1 MRDPLARGLL
11 LMLAAIGAIWLAGW
25 VWQVMSRFSD
35 IILLFFLAWLLAF
48 VLNPVARWL
57 QNLGVPRLAA
67 VALVF
72 TGLALVLAG
81 ILLNVVP
88 VALSQAV
95 QLAASLPAMA
105 RNLQARGDEL
115 HSALVARGLP
125 EAQLT
130 EVYRNAISRAEILGT
145 AALSNSLTVA
155 TAIVN
160 SLLRASL
167 VLIISFYILL
177 DGEKISRLFVGVMP
191 VRYRE
196 GADWALDQID
206 HTFGGFVRGQVI
218 QAAVYGFGT
227 WAVMQFAALPYA
239 VVLSIFAGL
248 AMVIPFIGPYLAVA
262 PPVIVAIVL
271 APGKVWWVFLL
282 LFILQFVVVNVLA
295 PRIMSQSVGIHPL
308 LVFVAVLAGAQVA
321 GGWGAIFGVPIAAM
335 IFLLARLFYERVILS
350 MPIYRAGAPISAEA
364 ISPLREHDA
373 HNDQDASHASHKDLT
388 YNASEADT
396 AGEDDAVISKAE
408 GHPGGGA
415 QSAAPR
421 HAVTEA

>member
-1 MRDPLARGLL
+1 MERDPLIRGLL
-11 LMLAAIGAIWLAGW
+11 LMLAAIGAVWLAGW

-57 QNLGVPRLAA
+57 QSLGLPRLAA

-72 TGLALVLAG
+72 TALALVMAG

-95 QLAASLPAMA
+95 QLTASLPAMA

-115 HSALVARGLP
+115 HSGLVARGLP

-130 EVYRNAISRAEILGT
+130 EVYRNVISRAEVLGT

-160 SLLRASL
+160 SLFRASL

-177 DGEKISRLFVGVMP
+177 DGEKINRLFVGIMP

-196 GADWALDQID
+196 GTDWALDQID
-206 HTFGGFVRGQVI
+206 RTFGGFVRGQVI
-218 QAAVYGFGT
+218 QAAVYGLGT
-227 WAVMQFAALPYA
+227 WAVMQVAVLPYA

-248 AMVIPFIGPYLAVA
+248 AMMIPFIGPYLAVA
-262 PPVIVAIVL
+262 PPVLLAIVL
-271 APGKVWWVFLL
+271 TPGNVWWVFLL

-308 LVFVAVLAGAQVA
+308 LVFVAVLVGAQVA
-321 GGWGAIFGVPIAAM
+321 GGWGAIFGVPLAAM
-335 IFLLARLFYERVILS
+335 IVLLARLFYTRVILS
-350 MPIYRAGAPISAEA
+350 MPLYHVVEASSAGVEA
-364 ISPLREHDA
+364 GS
-373 HNDQDASHASHKDLT
+373 
-388 YNASEADT
+388 
-396 AGEDDAVISKAE
+396 AGESEELVLKNE
-408 GHPGGGA
+408 GHPGGSA
-415 QSAAPR
+415 QPAAPR
-421 HAVTEA
+421 RAVTEA